1 MRIKKK
7 RVLKRLPKTLAALA
21 ANSGPLVLLLA
32 LAGCASTTAPQMD
45 SQAAPTSTDE
55 RLPEAPAPGVIG
67 VSVGQTLD
75 EKDRTVAIAAQ
86 QDAIVTGA
94 RKSWRSASGAYGFI
108 LPGAETGACRPY
120 THKIFINGRPQEA
133 SGSACL
139 KDGVWRA
146 N

>member
-1 MRIKKK
+1 MKIQRA
-7 RVLKRLPKTLAALA
+7 LNRLPKTLAVLA
-21 ANSGPLVLLLA
+21 ANGGPLVLLLA
-32 LAGCASTTAPQMD
+32 LAGCASTTAPQM
-45 SQAAPTSTDE
+45 SSPAAPAPADE
-55 RLPEAPAPGVIG
+55 RVPEPPAPGVIG

-75 EKDRTVAIAAQ
+75 GKDRTVAIAAQ
-86 QDAIVTGA
+86 QDAIVSGA

-133 SGSACL
+133 SGAACL